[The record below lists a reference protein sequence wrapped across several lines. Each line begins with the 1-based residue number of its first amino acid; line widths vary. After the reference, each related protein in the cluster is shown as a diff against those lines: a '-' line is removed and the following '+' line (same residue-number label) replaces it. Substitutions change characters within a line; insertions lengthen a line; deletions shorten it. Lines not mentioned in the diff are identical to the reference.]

1 MVMVVDAFDSV
12 QFRLG
17 GEIDRLQ
24 LEMTRLRAELD
35 GSEAKFVVARV
46 QMSTS
51 DTAPTDRAGTSTQDP
66 TSSPDLDFKGWLGG
80 DFDDT
85 DPLD

>member
-17 GEIDRLQ
+17 GEINRLQ

-35 GSEAKFVVARV
+35 GSEARFVAASGSERE
-46 QMSTS
+46 MI
-51 DTAPTDRAGTSTQDP
+51 
-66 TSSPDLDFKGWLGG
+66 
-80 DFDDT
+80 
-85 DPLD
+85 

>member
-46 QMSTS
+46 QWELER
-51 DTAPTDRAGTSTQDP
+51 D
-66 TSSPDLDFKGWLGG
+66 DLTYSRDEAV
-80 DFDDT
+80 
-85 DPLD
+85 